1 MKKRL
6 LFCCALMV
14 ATLSSYAYQLGDYV
28 FTVDAKYKVV
38 GDNLLT
44 NGDFSSNFDGWKD
57 ASSSELNPTFW
68 SIETGAS
75 ETGGNVVQSN
85 DGSADQTGNYMF
97 QSVPYEPGKTYI
109 ISFKVKGV
117 DPLTSSITFGTS
129 NYLDVY
135 VNTDGSLTKEGD
147 GFVQIATTS
156 GVTGDWTSYSYA
168 FTDKVEGGSNGY
180 IVVGF
185 GQLTV
190 GTQVSDVEIRE
201 ASQVFD
207 TRISDKEFAYSE
219 SLLGVEAFANGR
231 DEFQETLAGLKE
243 YLASPEMENPAAAE
257 DVMNSFFQAQEAFL
271 NANSYDVSAYIDSK
285 TIWNTKVQKAGGG
298 KQYGDWYLD
307 GDARWFHD
315 PASDPYIRHY
325 IQGSY
330 NLSAG
335 TAKIVK
341 MLPPGKY
348 FFSCESKGH
357 RMAGSSKTLG
367 YVPDYTYVVEGAAVF
382 IGNDSVKFNLDQRNF
397 ERHFVV
403 ADVAE
408 GETLNAGFWHP
419 ATSVDNN
426 LGGTVYMQAP
436 VLRILGD
443 NSEGQMESYIVNYAT
458 LKDIE
463 TQANALRVM
472 LDSAI
477 TVKAKA
483 EFPWGKDALQ
493 ESITY
498 YEGTYS
504 SLSVI
509 QPGEDLFA
517 EAADSLMQSMRL
529 VRSAIQ
535 AYYSLNEPYTLLKE
549 QVAIAQGELDNPA
562 NANAQASAR
571 QALQEGVNMANAL
584 ISGVTSEPQ
593 TDEFNTAIENLK
605 ELTATFKLAVA
616 SYSNPL
622 EVEIVNADF
631 TSYSGGNSST
641 FSATG
646 WDVINAS
653 GNGKFAYGTS
663 EDFEY
668 GSRITSWRGYTG
680 NAMNKISQSVTLTH
694 KGAYEFVCQ
703 VYANNEN
710 GTRDGNMTNEIKS
723 GIFAYAKLAESA
735 DSIGAVDARTPY
747 TYQATLGYGDMVP
760 KWVVITYNK
769 LTEGEEVVE
778 IGLDALNLHN
788 GFSNRYG
795 FGSDRVR
802 YCGPHASYITDVKAA
817 LEAQV
822 NKLEGL
828 WNSASDEL
836 KASEEGIAMQE
847 AIESAKL
854 VLAGT
859 IEQVPGVGNSSVA
872 EDAVAGAQ
880 SQLARNLKR
889 VIAEFEPVVTGIG
902 GVKTDAPV
910 KVQNGVFSISGV
922 KVAQSAENLPK
933 GLYIVDGKK
942 VIVK

>member
-44 NGDFSSNFDGWKD
+44 NGDFSSNFVGWKD
-57 ASSSELNPTFW
+57 ASGSELNPTFW

-219 SLLGVEAFANGR
+219 ALLGVEAFVNGR
-231 DEFQETLAGLKE
+231 EEFQEVLAGLKD
-243 YLASPEMENPAAAE
+243 YLATPEMEDPAAAE
-257 DVMNSFFQAQEAFL
+257 DVMTSFFQAQNDFL

-315 PASDPYIRHY
+315 TDATHIRHY
-325 IQGSY
+325 IQGTY

-348 FFSCESKGH
+348 FFSCESKGY
-357 RMAGSSKTLG
+357 RMAGTSKAVNNT
-367 YVPDYTYVVEGAAVF
+367 PDYNYVVEGAAVF
-382 IGNDSVKFNLDQRNF
+382 VGKDSVYFNLDQRNYD
-397 ERHFVV
+397 RHFVV
-403 ADVAE
+403 ADVEE
-408 GETLNAGFWHP
+408 GETVNAGFWHP
-419 ATSVDNN
+419 ATSVDNK
-426 LGGTVYMQAP
+426 LGGQVFMQAP

-509 QPGEDLFA
+509 QPGDELFA

-584 ISGVTSEPQ
+584 ITGVTSEPQ
-593 TDEFNTAIENLK
+593 TDDFNTAIENLK

-668 GSRITSWRGYTG
+668 GTRISSWRGYTG

-788 GFSNRYG
+788 GFANRYG
-795 FGSDRVR
+795 FGSDRIR

-828 WNSASDEL
+828 WNSASDDL

>member
-44 NGDFSSNFDGWKD
+44 NGDFSSNFEGWKD
-57 ASSSELNPTFW
+57 ASGSELNPTFW

-97 QSVPYEPGKTYI
+97 QSVPYEPGKTYL

-219 SLLGVEAFANGR
+219 ALLGVEAFVNGR
-231 DEFQETLAGLKE
+231 EEFQGTLAGLKE
-243 YLASPEMENPAAAE
+243 YFASPEMEDPAAAE
-257 DVMNSFFQAQEAFL
+257 DVMNSFFQAQNDFL

-298 KQYGDWYLD
+298 NQYGDWYLD

-315 PASDPYIRHY
+315 TDATHIRHY
-325 IQGSY
+325 IQGTY

-348 FFSCESKGH
+348 FFSCESMGY
-357 RMAGSSKTLG
+357 RMAGTGSAVRNT
-367 YVPDYTYVVEGAAVF
+367 PDYNYVVEGAAVF
-382 IGNDSVKFNLDQRNF
+382 IGTDSVYFNLDQRNYD
-397 ERHFVV
+397 RHFVV

-408 GETLNAGFWHP
+408 GETVNAGFWHP
-419 ATSVDNN
+419 ATSVDNK
-426 LGGTVYMQAP
+426 LGGQVFMQAP

-443 NSEGQMESYIVNYAT
+443 NSEGQMEAYIVNYAT

-463 TQANALRVM
+463 TQANSLRVM
-472 LDSAI
+472 LDSAV

-509 QPGEDLFA
+509 QPGDELFA

-584 ISGVTSEPQ
+584 IAGVTSEPQ

-653 GNGKFAYGTS
+653 GNGKFAYGKQD
-663 EDFEY
+663 DFEY
-668 GSRITSWRGYTG
+668 GTRISSWRGATG

-747 TYQATLGYGDMVP
+747 TYQATLGYGDLVP

-788 GFSNRYG
+788 GWSNRYG
-795 FGSDRVR
+795 FGSDRIR

-828 WNSASDEL
+828 WNSASDDL

>member
-44 NGDFSSNFDGWKD
+44 NGDFSSNFEGWKD
-57 ASSSELNPTFW
+57 ASGSELNPTFW
-68 SIETGAS
+68 SIETG
-75 ETGGNVVQSN
+75 TGGNVVQSN

-97 QSVPYEPGKTYI
+97 QSVPYEPGKTYL

-135 VNTDGSLTKEGD
+135 VNTDGTLTKEGD

-219 SLLGVEAFANGR
+219 ALLGVEAFVNGR
-231 DEFQETLAGLKE
+231 EEFQGTLAGLKE
-243 YLASPEMENPAAAE
+243 YFASPEMEDPAAAQ
-257 DVMNSFFQAQEAFL
+257 DVMNSFFQAQNDFL
-271 NANSYDVSAYIDSK
+271 NANSYDVSAYINSK
-285 TIWNTKVQKAGGG
+285 SLWNTKVQKAGGG

-315 PASDPYIRHY
+315 ADATAIRHY

-348 FFSCESKGH
+348 FFSCESMGF
-357 RMAGSSKTLG
+357 RMAGTGKVNG
-367 YVPDYTYVVEGAAVF
+367 YEPDYNYVVEGAAVF
-382 IGNDSVKFNLDQRNF
+382 IGTDSVKFNLDQRNF
-397 ERHFVV
+397 DRHFVV
-403 ADVAE
+403 ADVVE
-408 GETLNAGFWHP
+408 GETVNAGFWHP
-419 ATSVDNN
+419 ATSVDNK

-436 VLRILGD
+436 VLRIIGD

-509 QPGEDLFA
+509 QPGDELFA

-571 QALQEGVNMANAL
+571 QALQDGVNMANAL

-605 ELTATFKLAVA
+605 ELTTTFKLAVA

>member
-44 NGDFSSNFDGWKD
+44 NGDFSSNFEGWKD
-57 ASSSELNPTFW
+57 ASGSELNPDFW
-68 SIETGAS
+68 SLQIGAS

-168 FTDKVEGGSNGY
+168 FTDKVEGGSNGF

-185 GQLTV
+185 GQLTP

-219 SLLGVEAFANGR
+219 ALLGVEAFVNGR
-231 DEFQETLAGLKE
+231 EEFQGTLAGLKE
-243 YLASPEMENPAAAE
+243 YFASPEMEDPAAAQ
-257 DVMNSFFQAQEAFL
+257 DVMNSFFQAQNDFL

-307 GDARWFHD
+307 GDERWFHD
-315 PASDPYIRHY
+315 TDATHIRHY

-357 RMAGSSKTLG
+357 RMAGSAANVR
-367 YVPDYTYVVEGAAVF
+367 YEPDYTYVVEGAAVF

-419 ATSVDNN
+419 ATSVDNK

-436 VLRILGD
+436 VLRIIGD
-443 NSEGQMESYIVNYAT
+443 NSDGQMEAYIVNYAT
-458 LKDIE
+458 LKEIAV
-463 TQANALRVM
+463 QANSLRVM

-498 YEGTYS
+498 YEGAYT
-504 SLSVI
+504 SLSAK

-529 VRSAIQ
+529 VRTAIQ
-535 AYYSLNEPYTLLKE
+535 DYYALNAPYTDLKA
-549 QVAIAQGELDNPA
+549 QLVIANESYNNPQ
-562 NANAQASAR
+562 NAAGDKATFLAVINKAQA
-571 QALQEGVNMANAL
+571 LVD
-584 ISGVTSEPQ
+584 GVTAEYSEEVANNMIAAKAELVEAQ
-593 TDEFNTAIENLK
+593 FAFEASTAS
-605 ELTATFKLAVA
+605 LA
-616 SYSNPL
+616 NPS
-622 EVEIVNADF
+622 EIEIVNPYFAQFKNQSNVEGWTMTGQTDNGRWKKG
-631 TSYSGGNSST
+631 TLSVYEN
-641 FSATG
+641 ATHL
-646 WDVINAS
+646 
-653 GNGKFAYGTS
+653 TM
-663 EDFEY
+663 
-668 GSRITSWRGYTG
+668 WRGYT
-680 NAMNKISQSVTLTH
+680 AFSLNKASQNVALLRSGVYVLS
-694 KGAYEFVCQ
+694 CQ
-703 VYANNEN
+703 ASACNEN
-710 GTRDGNMTNEIKS
+710 GSKDGDRTVPS
-723 GIFAYAKLAESA
+723 GVYYYAKLADAA
-735 DSIGAVDARTPY
+735 DSIGAHMVHTDRANY
-747 TYQATLGYGDMVP
+747 LDNAYSYGNYYP
-760 KWVVITYNK
+760 EQFAVVFEKTGEAEETVEFGFDGMNNLLCNTYNFGGNHVRYMGPADK
-769 LTEGEEVVE
+769 FKTD
-778 IGLDALNLHN
+778 LDAALA
-788 GFSNRYG
+788 
-795 FGSDRVR
+795 
-802 YCGPHASYITDVKAA
+802 ASLAKATTEYES
-817 LEAQV
+817 LAQ
-822 NKLEGL
+822 L
-828 WNSASDEL
+828 
-836 KASEEGIAMQE
+836 
-847 AIESAKL
+847 
-854 VLAGT
+854 
-859 IEQVPGVGNSSVA
+859 A
-872 EDAVAGAQ
+872 EDATIAADCHLTYSRIYINLGYAVEYANGATTLNEKMTAYLK
-880 SQLARNLKR
+880 LADALKNADIL
-889 VIAEFEPVVTGIG
+889 VS
-902 GVKTDAPV
+902 GVKGIVAEPAAN
-910 KVQNGVFSISGV
+910 VQKGVFTLSGV
-922 KVAQSAENLPK
+922 KVADSKDVLPK

>member
-57 ASSSELNPTFW
+57 ASGSDLSPDFW
-68 SIETGAS
+68 SLETGAS
-75 ETGGNVVQSN
+75 ETGGNVVKSL
-85 DGSADQTGNYMF
+85 DASADQTGNYMF

-117 DPLTSSITFGTS
+117 EPLTSSITFGTS

-135 VNTDGSLTKEGD
+135 VNIDGSPTKEGD
-147 GFVQIATTS
+147 GFAQVATTN
-156 GVTGDWTSYSYA
+156 GLTGEWTSYTCA
-168 FTDKVEGGSNGY
+168 FTDTVTGGSNGY

-219 SLLGVEAFANGR
+219 ALLGVEAFVNGR
-231 DEFQETLAGLKE
+231 EEFQGTLAGLKE
-243 YLASPEMENPAAAE
+243 YFASPEMEDLAAAQ

-271 NANSYDVSAYIDSK
+271 NANSYDVASLLSSNAL
-285 TIWNTKVQKAGGG
+285 WVNKVQKGNGVL
-298 KQYGDWYLD
+298 GDWEV
-307 GDARWFHD
+307 GNTGRWFHSQGAD
-315 PASDPYIRHY
+315 FVYDY

-330 NLSAG
+330 DLG
-335 TAKIVK
+335 EGYVKIVK
-341 MLPPGKY
+341 VLPPGKY
-348 FFSCESKGH
+348 FFSCESMGY
-357 RMAGSSKTLG
+357 RMAGTGSAVRYT
-367 YVPDYTYVVEGAAVF
+367 PDYNYVVEGAKVF
-382 IGNDSVKFNLDQRNF
+382 IGTDSVSFNLDQRNYD
-397 ERHFVV
+397 RHFVV
-403 ADVAE
+403 SDVTE
-408 GETLNAGFWHP
+408 DGPINAGFYHP
-419 ATSVDNN
+419 STSQGTKY
-426 LGGTVYMQAP
+426 GGQVNVRKP

-443 NSEGQMESYIVNYAT
+443 NSEGQMEAYILNYAT
-458 LKDIE
+458 LKSIE

-477 TVKAKA
+477 TIKAKA

-509 QPGEDLFA
+509 QPGDELFA
-517 EAADSLMQSMRL
+517 EAADSLMQSMRN
-529 VRSAIQ
+529 VRTAIQ
-535 AYYSLNEPYTLLKE
+535 AYYSLNEPYTLLNE

-571 QALQEGVNMANAL
+571 QALQEGINMANAL
-584 ISGVTSEPQ
+584 IAGVTSEPQ

-663 EDFEY
+663 ADFEY
-668 GSRITSWRGYTG
+668 GTRISSWRGATG

-723 GIFAYAKLAESA
+723 GIFAYAKLVESA

-747 TYQATLGYGDMVP
+747 TYQATLGYGDLVP

-788 GFSNRYG
+788 GWSNRYG
-795 FGSDRVR
+795 FGSDRIR

-828 WNSASDEL
+828 WNSASDDL

-922 KVAQSAENLPK
+922 KVAQSADNLPK

>member
-44 NGDFSSNFDGWKD
+44 NGDFSSNFEGWKD
-57 ASSSELNPTFW
+57 ASSSDLSPTFW
-68 SIETGAS
+68 SIESGAS

-97 QSVPYEPGKTYI
+97 QSVPYVPGKTYL

-219 SLLGVEAFANGR
+219 SLLAVEAFANGR
-231 DEFQETLAGLKE
+231 EEFQETLAGLKE

-419 ATSVDNN
+419 ATSVDNK

-509 QPGEDLFA
+509 QPGDELFA

-571 QALQEGVNMANAL
+571 QALQDGVNMANAL

-605 ELTATFKLAVA
+605 ELTTTFKLAVA

-710 GTRDGNMTNEIKS
+710 GTRDGNMTNETKS

-828 WNSASDEL
+828 WNSASDDL

>member
-44 NGDFSSNFDGWKD
+44 NGDFSSNFEGWKD
-57 ASSSELNPTFW
+57 ASGSELNPTFW
-68 SIETGAS
+68 SIETG
-75 ETGGNVVQSN
+75 TGGNVVQSN

-97 QSVPYEPGKTYI
+97 QSVPYEPGKTYL

-135 VNTDGSLTKEGD
+135 VNTDGTLTKEGD

-219 SLLGVEAFANGR
+219 ALLGVEAFVNGR
-231 DEFQETLAGLKE
+231 EEFQGTLAGLKE
-243 YLASPEMENPAAAE
+243 YFASPEMEDPAAAQ
-257 DVMNSFFQAQEAFL
+257 DVMNSFFQAQNDFL
-271 NANSYDVSAYIDSK
+271 NANSYDVSAYINSK
-285 TIWNTKVQKAGGG
+285 SLWNTKVQKAGGG

-315 PASDPYIRHY
+315 ADATAIRHY

-348 FFSCESKGH
+348 FFSCESMGF
-357 RMAGSSKTLG
+357 RMAGTGKVNG
-367 YVPDYTYVVEGAAVF
+367 YEPDYNYVVEGAAVF
-382 IGNDSVKFNLDQRNF
+382 IGTDSVKFNLDQRNF
-397 ERHFVV
+397 DRHFVV
-403 ADVAE
+403 ADVVE
-408 GETLNAGFWHP
+408 GETVNAGFWHP
-419 ATSVDNN
+419 ATSVDNK

-436 VLRILGD
+436 VLRIIGD

-477 TVKAKA
+477 TIKAKA

-509 QPGEDLFA
+509 QPGDELFA

-571 QALQEGVNMANAL
+571 QALQDGVNMANAL

-605 ELTATFKLAVA
+605 ELTTTFKLAVA

>member
-57 ASSSELNPTFW
+57 ASGSELNPSFW

-75 ETGGNVVQSN
+75 ETGGNVVQSL

-219 SLLGVEAFANGR
+219 ALLGVEAFVNGR
-231 DEFQETLAGLKE
+231 EEFQGTLASLKE
-243 YLASPEMENPAAAE
+243 YFALPEMEDPAAAQ
-257 DVMNSFFQAQEAFL
+257 DVMNSFFQAQNDFL
-271 NANSYDVSAYIDSK
+271 NANSYDVSAYINSK
-285 TIWNTKVQKAGGG
+285 SLWNTKVDKAGGG

-307 GDARWFHD
+307 GDARWFHK
-315 PASDPYIRHY
+315 SDQTHIYHY

-348 FFSCESKGH
+348 FFSCESMGY
-357 RMAGSSKTLG
+357 RMAGTGSAVRYT
-367 YVPDYTYVVEGAAVF
+367 PDYNYVVEGAAVF
-382 IGNDSVKFNLDQRNF
+382 IGTDSVYFNLDQRNYD
-397 ERHFVV
+397 RHFVV
-403 ADVAE
+403 SDVAE
-408 GETLNAGFWHP
+408 GETVNAGFWHP
-419 ATSVDNN
+419 ATSVDNK
-426 LGGTVYMQAP
+426 LGGQVNMQAP

-443 NSEGQMESYIVNYAT
+443 NSEGQMEAYIVNYAT

-463 TQANALRVM
+463 TQANSLRVM
-472 LDSAI
+472 LDSAV

-509 QPGEDLFA
+509 QPGDELFA

-584 ISGVTSEPQ
+584 IAGVTSEPQ
-593 TDEFNTAIENLK
+593 TDDFNTAIENLK

-668 GSRITSWRGYTG
+668 GSRITSWRGATG

-723 GIFAYAKLAESA
+723 GIFAYAKLVESA

-788 GFSNRYG
+788 GWSNRYG
-795 FGSDRVR
+795 FGSDRIR

-828 WNSASDEL
+828 WNSASDDL

>member
-44 NGDFSSNFDGWKD
+44 NGDFSSNFEGWKD
-57 ASSSELNPTFW
+57 ASGSELNPTFW
-68 SIETGAS
+68 SIETG
-75 ETGGNVVQSN
+75 TGGNVVQSN

-97 QSVPYEPGKTYI
+97 QSVPYEPGKTYL

-135 VNTDGSLTKEGD
+135 VNTDGTLTKEGD

-201 ASQVFD
+201 ALQVFD

-219 SLLGVEAFANGR
+219 ALLGVEAFVNGR
-231 DEFQETLAGLKE
+231 EEFQGTLAGLKE
-243 YLASPEMENPAAAE
+243 YFASPEMEDPAAAQ
-257 DVMNSFFQAQEAFL
+257 DVMNSFFQAQNDFL
-271 NANSYDVSAYIDSK
+271 NANSYDVSAYINSK
-285 TIWNTKVQKAGGG
+285 SLWNTKVQKAGGG

-315 PASDPYIRHY
+315 ADATAIRHY

-348 FFSCESKGH
+348 FFSCESMGF
-357 RMAGSSKTLG
+357 RMAGTGKVNG
-367 YVPDYTYVVEGAAVF
+367 YEPDYNYVVEGAAVF
-382 IGNDSVKFNLDQRNF
+382 IGTDSVKFNLDQRNF
-397 ERHFVV
+397 DRHFVV
-403 ADVAE
+403 ADVVE
-408 GETLNAGFWHP
+408 GETVNAGFWHP
-419 ATSVDNN
+419 ATSVDNK

-436 VLRILGD
+436 VLRIIGD

-509 QPGEDLFA
+509 QPGDELFA

-571 QALQEGVNMANAL
+571 QALQDGVNMANAL

-605 ELTATFKLAVA
+605 ELTTTFKLAVA

>member
-44 NGDFSSNFDGWKD
+44 NGDFSSNFEGWKD
-57 ASSSELNPTFW
+57 ASSSDLSPTFW
-68 SIETGAS
+68 SIESGAS

-97 QSVPYEPGKTYI
+97 QSVPYVPGKTYL

-271 NANSYDVSAYIDSK
+271 NANSYDLTSLIDGK
-285 TIWNTKVQKAGGG
+285 TIWTTKVQRAGGG

-315 PASDPYIRHY
+315 PATDPWIRHF
-325 IQGSY
+325 IQGSF

-348 FFSCESKGH
+348 FFSCESKGY
-357 RMAGSSKTLG
+357 RMAGTSKTLG
-367 YVPDYTYVVEGAAVF
+367 YIPDYTYVVEGAAVF

-419 ATSVDNN
+419 ATSVDNK

-483 EFPWGKDALQ
+483 EFPWGKDAFQ

-509 QPGEDLFA
+509 KPGDELFA

-802 YCGPHASYITDVKAA
+802 YCGPHASSITDVKAA

-828 WNSASDEL
+828 WNSASDDL

>member
-44 NGDFSSNFDGWKD
+44 NGDFSSNFEGWKD
-57 ASSSELNPTFW
+57 ASGSELNPTFW
-68 SIETGAS
+68 SIETG
-75 ETGGNVVQSN
+75 TGGNVVQSN

-97 QSVPYEPGKTYI
+97 QSVHYESGKTYI

-219 SLLGVEAFANGR
+219 ALLGVEAFVNGR
-231 DEFQETLAGLKE
+231 EEFQGTLAGLKE
-243 YLASPEMENPAAAE
+243 YFASPEMEDPAAAQ
-257 DVMNSFFQAQEAFL
+257 DVMNSFFQAQNDFL
-271 NANSYDVSAYIDSK
+271 NANSYDVSAYINSK
-285 TIWNTKVQKAGGG
+285 SLWNTKVQKAGGG

-315 PASDPYIRHY
+315 ADATAIRHY

-348 FFSCESKGH
+348 FFSCESMGF
-357 RMAGSSKTLG
+357 RMAGTGKVNG
-367 YVPDYTYVVEGAAVF
+367 YEPDYNYVVEGAAVF
-382 IGNDSVKFNLDQRNF
+382 IGTDSVKFNLDQRNF
-397 ERHFVV
+397 DRHFVV
-403 ADVAE
+403 ADVVE
-408 GETLNAGFWHP
+408 GETVNAGFWHP
-419 ATSVDNN
+419 ATSVDNK

-436 VLRILGD
+436 VLRIIGD

-509 QPGEDLFA
+509 QPGDELFA

-571 QALQEGVNMANAL
+571 QALQDGVNMANAL

-605 ELTATFKLAVA
+605 ELTTTFKLAVA

>member
-6 LFCCALMV
+6 LLSLVAVLGTLTSFALNV
-14 ATLSSYAYQLGDYV
+14 GEYV
-28 FTVDAKYKVV
+28 FTQTAKYKVV
-38 GDNLLT
+38 SENLHP
-44 NGDFSSNFDGWKD
+44 NPSFGANSDGWYD
-57 ASSSELNPTFW
+57 MSGESLNSEYW
-68 SIETGAS
+68 SLEQGQGYEGIGAIMS
-75 ETGGNVVQSN
+75 LTAA
-85 DGSADQTGNYMF
+85 ADLTGNYMYTRLA
-97 QSVPYEPGKTYI
+97 YESGRTYI

-117 DPLTSSITFGTS
+117 EPATSSITQKTT
-129 NYLDVY
+129 NYIDVFT
-135 VNTDGSLTKEGD
+135 NSTGDMTKDGEL
-147 GFVQIATTS
+147 FCQIATTDAINE
-156 GVTGDWTSYSYA
+156 GWNTYTYA
-168 FTDKVEGGSNGY
+168 FTDTVTGGSNGNM
-180 IVVGF
+180 VVAF
-185 GQLTV
+185 GQLPQ
-190 GTQVSDVEIRE
+190 GTLVSDLQIHE
-201 ASQVFD
+201 ATEVFD

-219 SLLGVEAFANGR
+219 ALLGVEAFTNGR
-231 DEFQETLAGLKE
+231 EEFQEVLAGLKD
-243 YLASPEMENPAAAE
+243 YLATPEMEDPAAAE
-257 DVMNSFFQAQEAFL
+257 DVMTSFFQAQNDFL
-271 NANSYDVSAYIDSK
+271 NANSYDVSAYINSK

-315 PASDPYIRHY
+315 TDATHIRHY
-325 IQGSY
+325 IQGTY

-348 FFSCESKGH
+348 FFSCESMGY
-357 RMAGSSKTLG
+357 RMAGTSKAVQNT
-367 YVPDYTYVVEGAAVF
+367 PDYNYVVEGAAVF
-382 IGNDSVKFNLDQRNF
+382 VGKDSVYFNLDQRNYD
-397 ERHFVV
+397 RHFVV
-403 ADVAE
+403 ADVEE
-408 GETLNAGFWHP
+408 GETVNAGFWHP
-419 ATSVDNN
+419 ATSVDNK
-426 LGGTVYMQAP
+426 LGGQVFMQAP

-443 NSEGQMESYIVNYAT
+443 NSEGQMEAYIVNYAT

-463 TQANALRVM
+463 TQANALKVM

-509 QPGEDLFA
+509 QPGDELFA

-584 ISGVTSEPQ
+584 ITGVTSEPQ
-593 TDEFNTAIENLK
+593 TDDFNTAIENLK

-788 GFSNRYG
+788 GFANRYG
-795 FGSDRVR
+795 FGSDRIR

-828 WNSASDEL
+828 WNSASDDL

>member
-44 NGDFSSNFDGWKD
+44 NGDFSSNFEGWKD
-57 ASSSELNPTFW
+57 ASGSELNPDFW
-68 SIETGAS
+68 SLQIGAS

-168 FTDKVEGGSNGY
+168 FTDKVEGGSNGF
-180 IVVGF
+180 IVIGF
-185 GQLTV
+185 GQLTP

-219 SLLGVEAFANGR
+219 ALLGVEAFVNGR
-231 DEFQETLAGLKE
+231 EEFQGTLAGLKE
-243 YLASPEMENPAAAE
+243 YFASPEMEDPAAAQ
-257 DVMNSFFQAQEAFL
+257 DVMNSFFQAQNDFL

-307 GDARWFHD
+307 GDERWFHD
-315 PASDPYIRHY
+315 TDATHIRHY

-367 YVPDYTYVVEGAAVF
+367 YEPDYTYVVEGAAVF

-419 ATSVDNN
+419 ATSVDNK

-472 LDSAI
+472 LDSAV

-509 QPGEDLFA
+509 QPGDELFA

-571 QALQEGVNMANAL
+571 QALKEGVDMANAL
-584 ISGVTSEPQ
+584 IAGVTSEPQ
-593 TDEFNTAIENLK
+593 TDDFNSAIENLK

-631 TSYSGGNSST
+631 ASYSGGNSST

-668 GSRITSWRGYTG
+668 GTRISSWRGYTG

-747 TYQATLGYGDMVP
+747 TYQATLGYGDLVP

-788 GFSNRYG
+788 GFANRYG

-828 WNSASDEL
+828 WNSASDDL

>member
-44 NGDFSSNFDGWKD
+44 NGDFSSNFEGWKD
-57 ASSSELNPTFW
+57 ASGSELNPTFW
-68 SIETGAS
+68 SIETG
-75 ETGGNVVQSN
+75 TGGNVVQSN

-97 QSVPYEPGKTYI
+97 QSVPYEPGKTYL

-168 FTDKVEGGSNGY
+168 FTDKVEGGSKGF

-219 SLLGVEAFANGR
+219 ALLGVEAFVNGR
-231 DEFQETLAGLKE
+231 EEFQGTLAGLKE
-243 YLASPEMENPAAAE
+243 YFASPEMEDPAAAQ
-257 DVMNSFFQAQEAFL
+257 DVMNSFFQAQNDFL
-271 NANSYDVSAYIDSK
+271 NANSYDVSAYINSK
-285 TIWNTKVQKAGGG
+285 SLWNTKVQKAGGG

-315 PASDPYIRHY
+315 PATDPYIRHY
-325 IQGSY
+325 IQGTY

-357 RMAGSSKTLG
+357 RMAGSAANVR
-367 YVPDYTYVVEGAAVF
+367 YEPDYTYVVEGAAVF

-419 ATSVDNN
+419 ATSVDNK

-436 VLRILGD
+436 VLRIIGD
-443 NSEGQMESYIVNYAT
+443 NSDGQMEAYIVNYAT
-458 LKDIE
+458 LKEIAV
-463 TQANALRVM
+463 QANSLRVM

-498 YEGTYS
+498 YEGAYT
-504 SLSVI
+504 SLSAK

-529 VRSAIQ
+529 VRTAIQ
-535 AYYSLNEPYTLLKE
+535 EYYALNEPYTLLKK
-549 QVAIAQGELDNPA
+549 QVEESQGELDNPA

-571 QALQEGVNMANAL
+571 QALKDGIDNANAL
-584 ISGVTSEPQ
+584 IAGVTSEPQ
-593 TDEFNTAIENLK
+593 TDEFNAAIAKLK
-605 ELTATFKLAVA
+605 ELTKTFKLAV
-616 SYSNPL
+616 SSFSNPL
-622 EVEIVNADF
+622 EIELVNADF

-641 FSATG
+641 FTATG
-646 WDVINAS
+646 WDVVNAS
-653 GNGKFAYGTS
+653 GNGKFQYGTQD
-663 EDFEY
+663 DFEY

-680 NAMNKISQSVTLTH
+680 NAMNKISQNVTLSH

-710 GTRDGNMTNEIKS
+710 GTRDGNMTNETKS

>member
-44 NGDFSSNFDGWKD
+44 NGDFSSNFEGWKD
-57 ASSSELNPTFW
+57 ASSSDLSPTFW
-68 SIETGAS
+68 SIESGAS

-97 QSVPYEPGKTYI
+97 QSVPYVPGKTYL

-219 SLLGVEAFANGR
+219 SLLAVEAFANGR
-231 DEFQETLAGLKE
+231 EEFQETLAGLKE

-419 ATSVDNN
+419 ATSVDNK

-509 QPGEDLFA
+509 QPGDELFA

-584 ISGVTSEPQ
+584 ISDVTSEPQ

-605 ELTATFKLAVA
+605 ELTTTFKLAVA

-710 GTRDGNMTNEIKS
+710 GTRDGNMTNETKS

-769 LTEGEEVVE
+769 LTEGEELVE

>member
-57 ASSSELNPTFW
+57 ASGSELNPTFW

-219 SLLGVEAFANGR
+219 ALLGVEAFVNGR
-231 DEFQETLAGLKE
+231 EEFQEVLAGLKD
-243 YLASPEMENPAAAE
+243 YLATPEMEDPAAAE
-257 DVMNSFFQAQEAFL
+257 DVMTSFFQAQNDFL
-271 NANSYDVSAYIDSK
+271 NANSYDVSAYINSK

-315 PASDPYIRHY
+315 TDATHIRHY

-348 FFSCESKGH
+348 FFSCESKGY
-357 RMAGSSKTLG
+357 RMAGTSKAVNNT
-367 YVPDYTYVVEGAAVF
+367 PDYNYVVEGAAVF
-382 IGNDSVKFNLDQRNF
+382 VGKDSVYFNLDQRNYD
-397 ERHFVV
+397 RHFVV

-408 GETLNAGFWHP
+408 GETVNAGFWHP
-419 ATSVDNN
+419 ATSVDNK
-426 LGGTVYMQAP
+426 LGGQVYMQAP

-443 NSEGQMESYIVNYAT
+443 NSEGQMEAYIVNYAT

-463 TQANALRVM
+463 TQANSLRVM

-509 QPGEDLFA
+509 QPGNELFA

-571 QALQEGVNMANAL
+571 QALQEGVNNANAL
-584 ISGVTSEPQ
+584 IAGVTSEPQ
-593 TDEFNTAIENLK
+593 TDDFNTAIENLK

-668 GSRITSWRGYTG
+668 GTRISSWRGYTG

-788 GFSNRYG
+788 GFANRYG

-802 YCGPHASYITDVKAA
+802 YCGPHASYITDVKAT

-828 WNSASDEL
+828 WNSASDDL
-836 KASEEGIAMQE
+836 KASEEGVAMQE

-922 KVAQSAENLPK
+922 KVAENADNLPK